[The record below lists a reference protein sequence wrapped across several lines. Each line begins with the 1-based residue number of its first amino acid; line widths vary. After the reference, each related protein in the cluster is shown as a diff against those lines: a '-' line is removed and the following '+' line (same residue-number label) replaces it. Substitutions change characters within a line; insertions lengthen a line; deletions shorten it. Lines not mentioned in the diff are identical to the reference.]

1 MPIFKKGDKLMA
13 KKEEKKPTEEKAKG
27 LPPTETDEEKDAPAA
42 GDSEQKSDGEKSA
55 SESAQE
61 TPEKA
66 SADES
71 EKTPAEA
78 EKLPET
84 GTEKP
89 AEASGEPPAEKSA
102 DSTETDADKAETS
115 AAEPPAASADP
126 VQNTELLEVKAQL
139 AAYKSG
145 VRGDVVEDAVCL
157 AVHDAQKAGELTEKT
172 VLEALK
178 GVLERHPEWK
188 NTVES
193 TAGFRVGADGSQ
205 KPPASDDAI
214 SQIFGNK

>member
-1 MPIFKKGDKLMA
+1 MA
-13 KKEEKKPTEEKAKG
+13 KEEKKMPEEKAKSF
-27 LPPTETDEEKDAPAA
+27 PPAEADEKKDAPAA
-42 GDSEQKSDGEKSA
+42 QDSKEKSDGEKSA
-55 SESAQE
+55 PESAQE

-71 EKTPAEA
+71 KETSDKAEN
-78 EKLPET
+78 PSET
-84 GTEKP
+84 DAEKP
-89 AEASGEPPAEKSA
+89 AEASDEPPAEKSS
-102 DSTETDADKAETS
+102 DSAESDSAEAGTP
-115 AAEPPAASADP
+115 AAEPSAASAEP
-126 VQNTELLEVKAQL
+126 VPNTELLEVKAQL

-172 VLEALK
+172 IEKALT

-188 NTVES
+188 NAAEN

-205 KPPASDDAI
+205 KPPASNDAI

>member
-1 MPIFKKGDKLMA
+1 MA
-13 KKEEKKPTEEKAKG
+13 KEEKKTPEEKAKEF
-27 LPPTETDEEKDAPAA
+27 PPTEADEKKDAPAA
-42 GDSEQKSDGEKSA
+42 QDSKEKSDGEESA
-55 SESAQE
+55 PESAQG
-61 TPEKA
+61 TPKKA
-66 SADES
+66 SADEGK
-71 EKTPAEA
+71 ETPDEA
-78 EKLPET
+78 EKPSET
-84 GTEKP
+84 DAEKP
-89 AEASGEPPAEKSA
+89 AEADSEPPAEKSSESA
-102 DSTETDADKAETS
+102 ELDSAEAEPP
-115 AAEPPAASADP
+115 AAEPPAVSEDP

-172 VLEALK
+172 VSKALE

-188 NTVES
+188 NAAEN

-205 KPPASDDAI
+205 KPPASNDAI